1 MLVLGGARAPNHPN
15 QTSRVRM
22 PSISVGDHVRLC
34 STECNALAA
43 LGLEAPPTGSIG
55 VVTAVD
61 TKDALVDF
69 DGRPGW

>member
-1 MLVLGGARAPNHPN
+1 
-15 QTSRVRM
+15 M